1 MKNYSII
8 NINNNSFDE
17 DEPSNTTNTEE
28 KDENFDDLS
37 LKIFYELLSTSTSEI
52 DFSNIKNNFYY
63 KNNEGKLLFGLEEI
77 ITLFNDEDNNRND
90 EITNI
95 NKIQNAISYYY
106 ANIHN
111 YWKKEYDNMKKEE
124 NI

>member
-1 MKNYSII
+1 MKNYY
-8 NINNNSFDE
+8 INNNSFDE
-17 DEPSNTTNTEE
+17 DEPSNTTNTEG

-63 KNNEGKLLFGLEEI
+63 KNNDGKLLFGLEDI
-77 ITLFNDEDNNRND
+77 ITLFNDEDNNRNG

-95 NKIQNAISYYY
+95 NKIQNAINYYY
-106 ANIHN
+106 VNIHN

>member
-63 KNNEGKLLFGLEEI
+63 KNNDGKLLFGLEDI
-77 ITLFNDEDNNRND
+77 ITLFNDEDNNRNG

-95 NKIQNAISYYY
+95 NKIQNAINYYY